1 MLAPKGQRAFCR
13 ARALT
18 SQGSI
23 ENPPPQGNGTE
34 TTQDHVLGPG
44 PALPQGPIG
53 REGPGLAVFTH
64 RVLPL
69 GA

>member
-23 ENPPPQGNGTE
+23 KDHPQGHGTE
-34 TTQDHVLGPG
+34 ATQDHVLGPG